1 MSRDFWSERT
11 IKARKPHCCAEC
23 GETIKAG
30 EKYVRTAGKYD
41 GDFSAW
47 PMCLICVACIPQHG
61 YAKPDDIGYEVGNML
76 EWYRDAL
83 EDVPESRLPEPA
95 PVDDRTLPM
104 FGTENAP
111 RVVKPTYREELR
123 RLCNLLRKTRG
134 MKPLEVGT

>member
-1 MSRDFWSERT
+1 
-11 IKARKPHCCAEC
+11 
-23 GETIKAG
+23 
-30 EKYVRTAGKYD
+30 
-41 GDFSAW
+41 
-47 PMCLICVACIPQHG
+47 
-61 YAKPDDIGYEVGNML
+61 ML
-76 EWYRDAL
+76 EWYRDEL